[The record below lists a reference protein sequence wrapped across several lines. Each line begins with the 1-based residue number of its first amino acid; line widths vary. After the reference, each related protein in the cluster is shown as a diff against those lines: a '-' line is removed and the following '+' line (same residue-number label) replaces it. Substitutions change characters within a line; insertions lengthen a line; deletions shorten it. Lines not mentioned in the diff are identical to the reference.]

1 MLRVETILFPTDF
14 SEVSLAALPYARGLA
29 GLLGAEILLAHA
41 CDHESQMARVHDYL
55 ETLAAGMGDLRRRA
69 LVGFGPPVDFLVD
82 LAARHPGS
90 WIVMASHGRRGA
102 ARRVLGSIAESVA
115 SRTPCPVLTVK
126 ESDLRLVQGDSRL
139 RIPRLLVPTDFS
151 GPSLAALEAA
161 GELARIWDAEVVLL
175 HVMRPRDSGDPF
187 RRRAAADMM
196 FQVARRI
203 RPAEARFFLETGSA
217 RRLIPEIARREGVG
231 LILQGTRGRR
241 TLAGLRLR
249 SSARAVIRRSPCPV
263 LTMHGRHKS
272 PKRSHSHS
280 HAPAAH

>member
-14 SEVSLAALPYARGLA
+14 SELSLAALPYAKALA
-29 GLLGAEILLAHA
+29 GLLGAEVLLAHA
-41 CDHESQMARVHDYL
+41 CEHDGQMARVHDYL
-55 ETLAAGMGDLRRRA
+55 ESLASGMGDLRRRA
-69 LVGFGPPVDFLVD
+69 LVGFGSPVDFLVD
-82 LAARHPGS
+82 LAARHERS

-102 ARRVLGSIAESVA
+102 ARRVLGSTAESVA

-126 ESDLRLVQGDSRL
+126 EPDLRFVHGDSGL

-151 GPSLAALEAA
+151 GTSLAALEAA
-161 GELARIWDAEVVLL
+161 GELARKWDAEVVLL

-203 RPAEARFFLETGSA
+203 RPAEVRFFLETGSP
-217 RRLIPEIARREGVG
+217 RRVIAQIAEREGVG
-231 LILQGTRGRR
+231 MILQGTRGRR
-241 TLAGLRLR
+241 TVAGIRLR
-249 SSARAVIRRSPCPV
+249 SSARAIIRRSPCPV
-263 LTMHGRHKS
+263 LTLHGRHKI
-272 PKRSHSHS
+272 PKHSHPHS